1 MKILRRFLA
10 LSAVLL
16 GSALPFADAAAQ
28 YVTETRTLIVGE
40 VTRTYLLAR
49 PDPMPATALPLVI
62 SMHGDG
68 GNSVGMRGSLPLET
82 AATNAGGKAV
92 FAYPKSKDGAFEYWS
107 GTGRAHE
114 GQFVQQLIAS
124 LHGSLGTDSGRVY
137 LVGFSGGATMANAL
151 GCRLGRSVIRGLG
164 IHSGTLYPVDGDFGY
179 TGNGG
184 VTCALPPAILIWG
197 MSDSG
202 GGTAYNPDAL
212 GVLSN
217 YRATQNCAAT
227 STAFTPSPCV
237 AYDGCAHRVNWCA
250 IPGMGHQVWGA
261 NSAAAQSAATAI
273 WNFIAGDAPTP
284 PQPVT
289 PLFADGFEG
298 GDSAPPAAGRWVMG
312 YYVGYE
318 RGLQTPAQIDFSGL
332 THLMVGRVTPNANA
346 TITKTFDIDATN
358 GPIWPQQAVNAA
370 HAASRKAILMVGGAG
385 EVNGW
390 RGAASPANRA
400 VFVANLLATVDQ
412 FGADG
417 LDLDWEPI
425 ATQDHTNLL
434 ALAQALRAARPNLLL
449 TMPVEWINTNL
460 QWNPRPPGEVAFLQ
474 AIAPSLDRISAMTYD
489 MGADYEGWSSWFTS
503 PLSGHSASTP
513 SSVSSSIQY
522 YLDAGVPAAKLGM
535 GFGFFG
541 NCYSGPTYPGQALAQ
556 GDLVAS
562 DGAMSY
568 RNVVASYRPGMTLE
582 ILSDWTQSYLWSNTP
597 VGPKGCTYVT
607 WESPDSVATK
617 SFHARGKNLGGA
629 IVWTISQGHI
639 PTNAAGLR
647 DPLLAAIKQ
656 HYLD

>member
-1 MKILRRFLA
+1 MSHFRCFL
-10 LSAVLL
+10 LSLAALL
-16 GSALPFADAAAQ
+16 GMGIFSANAVAQ
-28 YVTETRTLIVGE
+28 SYVTETRTLNIGGVN
-40 VTRTYLLAR
+40 RSFLLAR
-49 PDPMPATALPLVI
+49 PNPMPAGALPLVI
-62 SMHGDG
+62 SLHGDG
-68 GNSVGMRGSLPLET
+68 GNSAGMRAALPIET
-82 AATNAGGKAV
+82 PAAGQAV
-92 FAYPKSKDGAFEYWS
+92 FAYPKSKDSAFEYWS
-107 GTGRAHE
+107 DAGRAHE
-114 GQFVQQLIAS
+114 GQFVQQIIAS
-124 LHGSLGTDSGRVY
+124 LHSTLGTDNGRVY

-151 GCRLGRSVIRGLG
+151 GCRLGRNVIRGLG

-197 MSDSG
+197 MNDNG

-212 GVLSN
+212 GVLAN
-217 YRATQNCAAT
+217 YRATQNCAAS
-227 STAFTPSPCV
+227 STAFPPSPCI
-237 AYDGCAHRVNWCA
+237 AYDSCTHRVNWCA
-250 IPGMGHQVWGA
+250 IPGMGHSIW
-261 NSAAAQSAATAI
+261 NSAATAI

-289 PLFADGFEG
+289 PLFADGFESG
-298 GDSAPPAAGRWVMG
+298 GTPPAPGRWVMG

-318 RGLQTPAQIDFSGL
+318 RSLQTPAQFDFSGI

-358 GPIWPQQAVNAA
+358 GPIWAQQAVNAA

-385 EVNGW
+385 EINGW
-390 RGAASPANRA
+390 RGAATPANRSI
-400 VFVANLLATVDQ
+400 FVTNLLATMDQ

-425 ATQDHTNLL
+425 ATQDHANLL

-449 TMPVEWINTNL
+449 TLPVEWINTNL
-460 QWNPRPPGEVAFLQ
+460 QWNPRPIGEAAFLQ
-474 AIAPSLDRISAMTYD
+474 AIAPSLDRINAMTYD
-489 MGADYEGWSSWFTS
+489 MGADYEGWTSWFTS
-503 PLSGHSASTP
+503 PLNGHAASHP

-541 NCYSGPTYPGQALAQ
+541 NCYNGPKQPNQALVQ
-556 GDLVAS
+556 GNLVAS

-568 RNVVASYRPGMTLE
+568 RNVIASYQPGMTLV
-582 ILSDWTQSYLWSNTP
+582 IGSDWCQSYLWSNTA

-607 WESPDSVATK
+607 WESPNSITTK
-617 SFHARGKNLGGA
+617 SLYARSKTLGGA
-629 IVWTISQGHI
+629 IVWTISQGYI
-639 PTNAAGLR
+639 PTNAVGLR
-647 DPLLAAIKQ
+647 DPLLKALKQ
-656 HYLD
+656 DFLDP